1 MSMCVF
7 MIMYAH
13 EFVTIDA
20 YAHRGQEKCPGTG
33 IPNAYECRE
42 PNPGLP

>member
-1 MSMCVF
+1 MCVF

-20 YAHRGQEKCPGTG
+20 YAHRGQEKALDP
-33 IPNAYECRE
+33 PE
-42 PNPGLP
+42 LKS